1 MSARRGRSRFPE
13 FLAWIGVFERST
25 IMILYSRALVQAA
38 SFLFLCLFTSAA
50 WGASSIGVTVEET
63 YPDLAGGI
71 LRKARI
77 EKLPKGIV
85 LQTKEI
91 QIDDGFLQKTIR
103 KVDPEDRS
111 QYEKNLFFFL
121 EQEIVN
127 EIILHEALR
136 AGAKPN
142 SSDEEVVEKFL
153 DEKVSGVKVTQQEME
168 AFYKE
173 NKDSFGGVS
182 FENVK
187 DDLHRYLLVE
197 KRSEAIR
204 SYKRTVG
211 EGWDIFVD
219 AEWTQ
224 KQNLLSK
231 DNFVDKARLSGKP
244 TLAEFGATG
253 CGPCDMMQPILE
265 NLKKK
270 YKDRLNVVFVH
281 VGEEKILGARYG
293 IKSIPVQAFFDKAG
307 REVFRHTGFY
317 PLAEVEK
324 RLAEMGV
331 Q

>member
-1 MSARRGRSRFPE
+1 
-13 FLAWIGVFERST
+13 
-25 IMILYSRALVQAA
+25 MILYSRTLVQAA
-38 SFLFLCLFTSAA
+38 VFLFLCLFTSAA
-50 WGASSIGVTVEET
+50 WGASSIGVTVEEA

-91 QIDDGFLQKTIR
+91 QIDEKFLQKTIQ
-103 KVDPEDRS
+103 KVDPEQRS

-127 EIILHEALR
+127 EIILHEARR

-142 SSDEEVVEKFL
+142 SSDEEVIQKYL

-168 AFYKE
+168 EFYKE

-187 DDLHRYLLVE
+187 DDLHRYLLEE

-211 EGWDIFVD
+211 EGWDILVD
-219 AEWTQ
+219 AEWTE

-244 TLAEFGATG
+244 TMVEFGAHRLRPLRHDAAHPGKPQKKISGQAEYCIRQRGRGTRFWV
-253 CGPCDMMQPILE
+253 PDMVLSRFLCKLSLIRP
-265 NLKKK
+265 
-270 YKDRLNVVFVH
+270 
-281 VGEEKILGARYG
+281 
-293 IKSIPVQAFFDKAG
+293 AG
-307 REVFRHTGFY
+307 RCSDTLGSTR
-317 PLAEVEK
+317 
-324 RLAEMGV
+324 RLR
-331 Q
+331 

>member
-1 MSARRGRSRFPE
+1 MSARRGRRRFPE
-13 FLAWIGVFERST
+13 FRAWIGVFERST

-91 QIDDGFLQKTIR
+91 QIDDRFLQKIIQ
-103 KVDPEDRS
+103 KVDPEERS

-127 EIILHEALR
+127 EIILHEARR

-142 SSDEEVVEKFL
+142 SSDEEVIEKYL

-187 DDLHRYLLVE
+187 DDLHRYLWLRKGAKRYDRIRGLLV
-197 KRSEAIR
+197 KVGIFLLTQSGRRNRTCSQRTILWTRRDFQGSPPWWNSEPQ
-204 SYKRTVG
+204 
-211 EGWDIFVD
+211 D
-219 AEWTQ
+219 A
-224 KQNLLSK
+224 
-231 DNFVDKARLSGKP
+231 VP
-244 TLAEFGATG
+244 AT
-253 CGPCDMMQPILE
+253 
-265 NLKKK
+265 
-270 YKDRLNVVFVH
+270 
-281 VGEEKILGARYG
+281 
-293 IKSIPVQAFFDKAG
+293 
-307 REVFRHTGFY
+307 
-317 PLAEVEK
+317 
-324 RLAEMGV
+324 
-331 Q
+331 